1 MIFDL
6 YRHRGY
12 ILSTALSDL
21 RTQYAGSAMGVIWN
35 VLQPLAM
42 IFIYWVV
49 FSNIVTGR
57 NDTMGTIRGGYAIYL
72 CSALLP
78 WLAFGECITRGTN
91 TFINRAGYLRK
102 LPIPEQVFMA
112 QTAVSALIGLAI
124 SYALLLVIFLALGA
138 SPSWTWLLLPPVLV
152 ALVALGFGIGL
163 ALGTINVF
171 IRDVGQ
177 IVPILVR
184 LGFWGYPIV
193 YDITMVPPWF
203 QKIVHFNP
211 VYPFLE
217 SSRDLLIRGEVPHLT
232 QWLAMIGW
240 ATLAMSIGTLV
251 LHGLRREL
259 RDVI

>member
-12 ILSTALSDL
+12 ILSTALADV

-42 IFIYWVV
+42 IFVYWAV
-49 FSNIVTGR
+49 FSGIMKSRGVGLG
-57 NDTMGTIRGGYAIYL
+57 DVPGGYAVYL

-78 WLAFGECITRGTN
+78 WLAFGECLSRGTN
-91 TFINRAGYLRK
+91 TFINKAGYLRK

-112 QTAVSALIGLAI
+112 QTALGALIGLAI
-124 SYALLLVIFLALGA
+124 SYSLLLVIYQLLGGD
-138 SPSWTWLLLPPVLV
+138 PSWRWVLLPICLTLLV
-152 ALVALGFGIGL
+152 ATGFGFGL

-171 IRDVGQ
+171 IRDMGQ
-177 IVPILVR
+177 IVPILIR

-203 QKIVHFNP
+203 QKAIELNP
-211 VYPFLE
+211 VYPYLE
-217 SSRDLLIRGEVPHLT
+217 ASRDLLIRGEVPALT
-232 QWLAMIGW
+232 QWLLMVGW
-240 ATLAMSIGTLV
+240 AMLSMTIGSIV
-251 LHGLRREL
+251 LYRLRREL